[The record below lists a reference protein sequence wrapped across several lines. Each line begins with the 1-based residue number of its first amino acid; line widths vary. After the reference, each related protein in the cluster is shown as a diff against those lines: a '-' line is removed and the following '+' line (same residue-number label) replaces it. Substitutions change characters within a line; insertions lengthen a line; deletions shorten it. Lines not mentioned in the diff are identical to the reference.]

1 MKFEVDGRDVFASHG
16 GREHRTGQTALVLI
30 HGSGTNHTA
39 WALQNRFLAHRG
51 INVFSVDLPGHGRS
65 AGPPLETV
73 PQLSDWLVAFLRS
86 AGISKAFV
94 LGHSLGALV
103 ALHFGAS
110 HPADCE
116 GILLSGV
123 AGSMAVH
130 PDLLKA
136 AKANDP
142 LAIELVDSWCHASD
156 SHLGGNSVPGS
167 SFIGGGRRLLES
179 ENDGVLYADLNACDQ
194 YKDAQENFDRLTIP
208 VTVIAAAKDK
218 MTPPRAA
225 SKLAASVESAQY
237 VLIDEAG
244 HNMMLERPD
253 KFNDV
258 VRDALG
264 V

>member
-1 MKFEVDGRDVFASHG
+1 MIFEVDGRDVFASAG
-16 GREHRTGQTALVLI
+16 GCEHRPGQNALILI
-30 HGSGTNHTA
+30 HGSGTNHTV

-65 AGPPLETV
+65 EGPPLETV
-73 PQLSDWLVAFLRS
+73 AQMSDWLAAFLKS
-86 AGISKAFV
+86 AGISKAAV

-103 ALHFGAS
+103 ALHFGAN
-110 HPADCE
+110 HPKHCDS
-116 GILLSGV
+116 LLLAGV

-130 PDLLKA
+130 PDLLNA

-167 SFIGGGRRLLES
+167 SFTGGARRLLEFQ
-179 ENDGVLYADLNACDQ
+179 NDGVLYADLNACNQ
-194 YKDAQENFDRLTIP
+194 YKDAQANFDRLTIP
-208 VTVIAAAKDK
+208 VTVLAAAEDK
-218 MTPPRAA
+218 MTPARSAR
-225 SKLAASVESAQY
+225 KLAASLESAQY

-244 HNMMLERPD
+244 HNMMLERPEE
-253 KFNDV
+253 FNDV
-258 VRDALG
+258 VRVALG